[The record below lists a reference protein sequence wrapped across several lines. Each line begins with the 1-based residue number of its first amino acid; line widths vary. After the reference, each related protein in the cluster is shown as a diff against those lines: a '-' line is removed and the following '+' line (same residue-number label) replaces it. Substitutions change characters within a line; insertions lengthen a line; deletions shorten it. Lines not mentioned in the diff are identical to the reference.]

1 MTECNRKSLSFS
13 RLGRQEIVTNF
24 DGGRLT
30 SDAGGL
36 LLREV
41 DRRLGLTA
49 GLTYGRTASTCS
61 SGNRFDGF
69 GLLGI
74 GTATLQPCNRLQT
87 VKYCDGTS
95 SSDDRFACRDGMRA
109 VS

>member
-1 MTECNRKSLSFS
+1 MAECNRKSLSFS
-13 RLGRQEIVTNF
+13 RLRRQEIVANF

-49 GLTYGRTASTCS
+49 GLAERIAA
-61 SGNRFDGF
+61 R
-69 GLLGI
+69 
-74 GTATLQPCNRLQT
+74 
-87 VKYCDGTS
+87 V
-95 SSDDRFACRDGMRA
+95 A
-109 VS
+109 VSVRRIVFHLSSYCPYQQLFAVLVRRLTPI